1 MREAS
6 RPGSK
11 LLCIRHQVINH
22 MSQLDTM
29 ASESISPSTTSTTAI
44 PAIYAKHST
53 INTAGRDQIFITN
66 NYNVDPNC
74 DQGITR
80 IINLRLKLII
90 CLDKIYQWL
99 SAVITSTNYHGA
111 LKVRL
116 ADTGL
121 WFIDGPRFARWKATA
136 DNFVWICGTRMYSY
150 HLRIIIC
157 SELVW
162 QLAQARLS

>member
-1 MREAS
+1 MTS
-6 RPGSK
+6 
-11 LLCIRHQVINH
+11 
-22 MSQLDTM
+22 D
-29 ASESISPSTTSTTAI
+29 SISPGITSTTAI
-44 PAIYAKHST
+44 PAIYAKDST
-53 INTAGRDQIFITN
+53 FNSARRDQIFITN

-121 WFIDGPRFARWKATA
+121 WFIDGARFARWKATA
-136 DNFVWICGTRMYSY
+136 DNFVWICGTRMYSH
-150 HLRIIIC
+150 HLLIILGPKLYGSRYRQECLEVNPLIG
-157 SELVW
+157 SSGLIIE
-162 QLAQARLS
+162 